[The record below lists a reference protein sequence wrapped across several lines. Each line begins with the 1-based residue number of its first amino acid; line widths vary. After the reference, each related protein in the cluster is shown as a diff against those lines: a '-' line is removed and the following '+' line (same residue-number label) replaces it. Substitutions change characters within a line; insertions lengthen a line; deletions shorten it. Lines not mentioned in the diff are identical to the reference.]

1 VHCNLVLQLN
11 YINKVRRLGNGD
23 YVMIENMRSSFITS
37 AIVFLAM
44 LACTVG
50 HAETSNTTT
59 IEKLLKA
66 SNIKANGEYMR
77 SQFLSLMKQPF
88 DQDSNKK
95 KALIIGDSYAQDFF
109 NSVSENHYLKH
120 YQIRTRYIPV
130 RCQIFLGN
138 ESARLINPKDKAFC
152 DNSDTL
158 AKARVQIAEADLV
171 VLVASWKE
179 WSAKYLSQT
188 IKNLAID
195 PQQKLVVLG
204 KKSYGR
210 VAIKKYLSLPDKELK
225 LIRNIV
231 DKGQMEVNQILK
243 DSLGENTF
251 VDQHEMVCGKQ
262 KTCQIFTDKMELI
275 SFDGGHL
282 TKEGARYTGKILF
295 QNPILKNL

>member
-1 VHCNLVLQLN
+1 
-11 YINKVRRLGNGD
+11 
-23 YVMIENMRSSFITS
+23 MIEKLLIQKIRSSFITS
-37 AIVFLAM
+37 VIIILG
-44 LACTVG
+44 LLTCTVSY
-50 HAETSNTTT
+50 AESNNTKT

-77 SQFLSLMKQPF
+77 SQFLSFMKQPF
-88 DQDSNKK
+88 DQNDNKK

-109 NSVSENHYLKH
+109 NSVSENHYLNN

-152 DNSDTL
+152 DKSDTL
-158 AKARVQIAEADLV
+158 EKARTQIAEADLV
-171 VLVASWKE
+171 ILVASWKA
-179 WSAKYLSQT
+179 WSAKHLSQT
-188 IKNLAID
+188 IKNLAIE

-210 VAIKKYLSLPDKELK
+210 VAIKKYLSLPDKDLK

-282 TKEGARYTGKILF
+282 TKEGARYTGRILF

>member
-1 VHCNLVLQLN
+1 
-11 YINKVRRLGNGD
+11 
-23 YVMIENMRSSFITS
+23 MRSSFVMS
-37 AIVFLAM
+37 AIVFLGLLM
-44 LACTVG
+44 CTVS
-50 HAETSNTTT
+50 HAESNNTKT

-77 SQFLSLMKQPF
+77 SQFLSLMKVPF
-88 DQDSNKK
+88 DQKSVKK

-138 ESARLINPKDKAFC
+138 ESARLINPKDKSFC
-152 DNSDTL
+152 DKSDTL
-158 AKARVQIAEADLV
+158 EKARTQLAEADLV
-171 VLVASWKE
+171 ILVASWKE
-179 WSAKYLSQT
+179 WSAKHLSQT
-188 IKNLAID
+188 IKNLTVA

-210 VAIKKYLSLPDKELK
+210 VAIKKYLGLPDNDLK

-231 DKGQMEVNQILK
+231 DKGQMKVNKILK
-243 DSLGENTF
+243 ETLAENIF
-251 VDQHEMVCGKQ
+251 IDQHEMVCGKQ
-262 KTCQIFTDKMELI
+262 ETCQLFTDKVELI